1 MVSNQQKIRRRD
13 QILQALAQMLQNTP
27 GQRITTAKLAATV
40 GVSEAALYRH
50 FPSKARMF
58 EGLIEF
64 IEESLFSQELIDL
77 KKNMPT
83 APTRCQHMLHLILTF
98 AERNPGI
105 TRMMTG
111 DALVGEHERLR
122 VRVSQLYARLETQFK
137 QILREERLYN
147 ANSNFDAACLA
158 HSMMIW
164 IEGALSRFVRSG
176 FENSPTAYFSEHWHN
191 YEHYFHKAPESS
203 AVVDSIV

>member
-1 MVSNQQKIRRRD
+1 MTINQQKTRRRD

-27 GQRITTAKLAATV
+27 GQRITTAKLANAV

-64 IEESLFSQELIDL
+64 IEESLFSRIQRIL
-77 KKNMPT
+77 KEYPDAQM
-83 APTRCQHMLHLILTF
+83 RCQCILQLLLVF

-111 DALVGEHERLR
+111 DALVGEHARLR
-122 VRVSQLYARLETQFK
+122 HRVSQLYARLETQFK
-137 QILREERLYN
+137 QILREERLQQIRAHY
-147 ANSNFDAACLA
+147 DASSLA
-158 HSMMIW
+158 HALMVW
-164 IEGALSRFVRSG
+164 VEGALNRFVRSG
-176 FENSPTAYFSEHWHN
+176 FEVLPTTYFTQHWTHFAGYFEKSTISDSE
-191 YEHYFHKAPESS
+191 
-203 AVVDSIV
+203 VVC